1 MQEWAEALQ
10 RKLHSDLLA
19 LSKLRRAHQEQTDR
33 SPVLAIGGA
42 QVTLLKLSLMS
53 VDVRAAIGAAN
64 RPGLDLNQQQRH
76 RQQRSD
82 QNA

>member
-1 MQEWAEALQ
+1 LQ
-10 RKLHSDLLA
+10 RELHFDLLA
-19 LSKLRRAHQEQTDR
+19 LFKSRRAHQEQTDR
-33 SPVLAIGGA
+33 SSVFAAGSA

-64 RPGLDLNQQQRH
+64 RAGLNLNQQQRH
-76 RQQRSD
+76 RQQPSD